1 MECIFSQAE
10 YSNGMLSTFFNV
22 SASNS
27 AYKRID
33 YFKKKDLVLADTT
46 YYEALGTSV
55 MTKPTYDENG
65 NLTGA
70 TKEMVEDTIIHNG
83 VAYTMNSNEAK
94 HATTNWKW
102 IRGYT
107 LKTGANLNV
116 DENNNIFFNIGYIS
130 KAPRFNNVY
139 YYDNTL
145 FRDIKNEIVK
155 AFEWGTLLGLPF
167 IHQILMFIILNGKTS
182 RQMEEL
188 PF

>member
-1 MECIFSQAE
+1 MEQMDLQDSEMKREGDKVGYHNDGIVKWSGVFSQAE
-10 YSNGMLSTFFNV
+10 YSNGMLSTFFNI

-55 MTKPTYDENG
+55 MTQPTYDENG

-102 IRGYT
+102 IRGFT

-116 DENNNIFFNIGYIS
+116 DENNNIF
-130 KAPRFNNVY
+130 
-139 YYDNTL
+139 L
-145 FRDIKNEIVK
+145 
-155 AFEWGTLLGLPF
+155 
-167 IHQILMFIILNGKTS
+167 
-182 RQMEEL
+182 
-188 PF
+188 

>member
-1 MECIFSQAE
+1 MSHGLQDSEIKREGDKVGYHNDGIVKWSGVFSQAE
-10 YSNGMLSTFFNV
+10 YSNGMLSTFFNI

-55 MTKPTYDENG
+55 MTRPTYDENG

-83 VAYTMNSNEAK
+83 VAYTMNSKEAK
-94 HATTNWKW
+94 NAETDWKW

-107 LKTGANLNV
+107 LKTGANLNI
-116 DENNNIFFNIGYIS
+116 DENNYNNYLNQYQLHQHTIINININQ
-130 KAPRFNNVY
+130 FQ
-139 YYDNTL
+139 
-145 FRDIKNEIVK
+145 IVNHK
-155 AFEWGTLLGLPF
+155 TLL
-167 IHQILMFIILNGKTS
+167 
-182 RQMEEL
+182 
-188 PF
+188 